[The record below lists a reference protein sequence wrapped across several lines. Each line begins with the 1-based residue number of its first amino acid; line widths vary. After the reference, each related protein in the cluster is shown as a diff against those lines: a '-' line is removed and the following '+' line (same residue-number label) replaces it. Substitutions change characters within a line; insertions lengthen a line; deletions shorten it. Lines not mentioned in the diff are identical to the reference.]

1 MVLPRNFVN
10 RWKKKETQ
18 PSLTERIKNVANPP
32 GDLKQQITGVGR
44 QIDVQV
50 HKLDNACKRFEKR
63 DAALFKRVIKA
74 LSQRDTARA
83 NILASELAEI
93 RKVEKMLMH
102 AKLALESVS
111 MRLTTV
117 SELGDVVTALA
128 PAANVLNSVRSE
140 MSGIFPEANRELENI
155 GGLLGE
161 IVTSTTQTSGLAVN
175 AEAANAEAEKILEEA
190 ERVAEERIKQQLPD
204 VTSEVTSQRRA
215 LKT

>member
-1 MVLPRNFVN
+1 LPRNFVH

-18 PSLTERIKNVANPP
+18 SSLTEKIKNVTNPP
-32 GDLKQQITGVGR
+32 GNLKQQLTDVSR

-50 HKLDNACKRFEKR
+50 HKLDNACRRFEHR
-63 DAALFKRVIKA
+63 DGTLFKRVITSI
-74 LSQRDTARA
+74 SQRDTARA
-83 NILASELAEI
+83 NILAGELAEI

-117 SELGDVVTALA
+117 SELGDVVVALA
-128 PAANVLNSVRSE
+128 PAANVLSSISSD

-161 IVTSTTQTSGLAVN
+161 IVTSTTQTSGMPVN
-175 AEAANAEAEKILEEA
+175 VDAANAEAEKILEEA
-190 ERVAEERIKQQLPD
+190 ERAAEERIKQQLPD
-204 VTSEVTSQRRA
+204 VASEVTSQRKA
-215 LKT
+215 IKT

>member
-1 MVLPRNFVN
+1 LPRNFVH

-18 PSLTERIKNVANPP
+18 PSLAEKIKNVANPP
-32 GDLKQQITGVGR
+32 GNLKQQINGVSR

-50 HKLDNACKRFEKR
+50 HKMDNACKRFEQR
-63 DAALFKRVIKA
+63 DGTLFKRVIKS

-117 SELGDVVTALA
+117 SALGDVVMALA
-128 PAANVLNSVRSE
+128 PAANVLSSISSE
-140 MSGIFPEANRELENI
+140 MSGVFPEANRELENI
-155 GGLLGE
+155 GGLLNE
-161 IVTSTTQTSGLAVN
+161 IVTSTTQTSGLPVN
-175 AEAANAEAEKILEEA
+175 VNAANAEAEKILEEA
-190 ERVAEERIKQQLPD
+190 EKAAEERIKQQLPD
-204 VTSEVTSQRRA
+204 VTSEVTSQRKA
-215 LKT
+215 IKT

>member
-1 MVLPRNFVN
+1 LPRNFVH

-18 PSLTERIKNVANPP
+18 SSLTEKIKNVTNPP
-32 GDLKQQITGVGR
+32 GNLKQQLTDVSR

-50 HKLDNACKRFEKR
+50 HKLDNACRRFEHR
-63 DAALFKRVIKA
+63 DGTLFKRVITSI
-74 LSQRDTARA
+74 SQRDTARA
-83 NILASELAEI
+83 NILAGELAEI

-117 SELGDVVTALA
+117 SELGDVVVALA
-128 PAANVLNSVRSE
+128 PAANVLSSISSD

-161 IVTSTTQTSGLAVN
+161 IVTSTTQTSGMPVN
-175 AEAANAEAEKILEEA
+175 VDAANAEAEKILEEA
-190 ERVAEERIKQQLPD
+190 ERAAEERIKQQLPD
-204 VTSEVTSQRRA
+204 VTSEVTSQRKA
-215 LKT
+215 IKT

>member
-1 MVLPRNFVN
+1 MPRNFVH

-18 PSLTERIKNVANPP
+18 PSLTEKIKNVANPP
-32 GDLKQQITGVGR
+32 GNLKQQITDVSR

-50 HKLDNACKRFEKR
+50 HKLDNACRRFEKR
-63 DAALFKRVIKA
+63 DGTLFKRVIKS
-74 LSQRDTARA
+74 LSQRDTTRA

-117 SELGDVVTALA
+117 SELGDVVVALA
-128 PAANVLNSVRSE
+128 PAANVLSSVSSD
-140 MSGIFPEANRELENI
+140 MSGVFPDANRELENI
-155 GGLLGE
+155 GGLLNE
-161 IVTSTTQTSGLAVN
+161 IVTSTTQTSGLQLN

-190 ERVAEERIKQQLPD
+190 EKAAEERIKQQLPD
-204 VTSEVTSQRRA
+204 VTSEEVTSQRKA
-215 LKT
+215 VKT

>member
-1 MVLPRNFVN
+1 MPRNFVH

-18 PSLTERIKNVANPP
+18 PSLTEKIKNVTNPP
-32 GDLKQQITGVGR
+32 GNLKQQITDVSR
-44 QIDVQV
+44 QIDFQV

-63 DAALFKRVIKA
+63 DDTLFKRVIKT

-117 SELGDVVTALA
+117 SELGDIVVALA
-128 PAANVLNSVRSE
+128 PAANVLSSISSD

-155 GGLLGE
+155 GGLLGD
-161 IVTSTTQTSGLAVN
+161 IVSSTTQTSGLAVN
-175 AEAANAEAEKILEEA
+175 AEAANEEAEKILEEA
-190 ERVAEERIKQQLPD
+190 ERAAEERIKQQLPD
-204 VTSEVTSQRRA
+204 VTSEVASQRKA
-215 LKT
+215 IKT